1 MLVSL
6 NDYAAGI
13 AKKLRKERKLT
24 LEEMGNVLG
33 QRSTH
38 GYFNI
43 ENGKKAITLID
54 IEIMCKHF
62 DVPVGIFFEKNIDR
76 VSRKRKKK
84 SGQST

>member
-1 MLVSL
+1 MSL

-13 AKKLRKERKLT
+13 AKKLRKEHKLT

-33 QRSTH
+33 HRSSH

-43 ENGKKAITLID
+43 ENGKKAITLVDID
-54 IEIMCKHF
+54 IMCKHF
-62 DVPVGIFFEKNIDR
+62 GVPVGIFFEQKLDK

-84 SGQST
+84 SSQPA